1 MIKRHE
7 GLYPELY
14 DTACWLSQSNKQDLG
29 IDVYSN
35 KSHIGVSAP
44 LFHHEEL
51 SETNGCDWH
60 TVVSL
65 SHLYCHL
72 EDRKQEEWS
81 LIGRRRCSFYPV
93 CFVYP
98 SSLKKQNDSCRIR
111 SLFFGPYFRD
121 SRVSFSCSIPW
132 LHIHSFLSCIPRSL
146 WQDGERISQSLV
158 RYEFSF
164 LSSSFGWCP

>member
-1 MIKRHE
+1 MRVCIQSFTIQHVGSLRATSKTLESMCTAKR
-7 GLYPELY
+7 
-14 DTACWLSQSNKQDLG
+14 K
-29 IDVYSN
+29 N

-44 LFHHEEL
+44 LLHHEEL

-60 TVVSL
+60 TL

-93 CFVYP
+93 CFVLSKSKIMVAEFAP
-98 SSLKKQNDSCRIR
+98 
-111 SLFFGPYFRD
+111 LFWPLFRD

-158 RYEFSF
+158 RCGFSF
-164 LSSSFGWCP
+164 LSSSFGWCPW